1 MSILPEKIKQGE
13 YLCFL
18 DGSTQIGGAIYWNRD
33 EKDNKIFWTS
43 CFWLFQDIRN
53 IKVEFYNVKDSK
65 LEIVGMIPKA
75 TLDIPHNLIIG
86 KELLGSIRII
96 CI

>member
-1 MSILPEKIKQGE
+1 MLNNKINSGE
-13 YLCFL
+13 YLSFL
-18 DGSTQIGGAIYWNRD
+18 DGDARIGGAIYWNRD
-33 EKDNKIFWTS
+33 EKNNKIFWTS
-43 CFWLFQDIRN
+43 CFWLFQDVRN
-53 IKVEFYNVKDSK
+53 VKVEFYNVKENV